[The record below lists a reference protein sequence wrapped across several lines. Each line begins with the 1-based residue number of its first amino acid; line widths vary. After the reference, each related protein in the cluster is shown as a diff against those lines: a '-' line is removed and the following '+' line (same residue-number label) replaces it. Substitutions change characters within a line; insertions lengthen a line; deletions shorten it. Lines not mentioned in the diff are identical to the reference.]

1 MTSRVVQEHAD
12 FNKKPFIEKVCK
24 MQQERH
30 TLSGGRCVL
39 WTVQRCLM
47 NIPRLIALYCV
58 RQVST
63 LLGSCCLCLLW
74 IITMKWSV
82 FLAWN
87 VLNSITYSDMLCVYI
102 SIIYDLGT
110 PLLVIVEYL
119 WCTRCIFMS
128 SWLVCNQGFIKQYI
142 MACTVFEPC
151 SMIQVLCFIQICC
164 S

>member
-1 MTSRVVQEHAD
+1 MPTLTRSVSLKKSAKC
-12 FNKKPFIEKVCK
+12 NKRDTHCLGAGACCK
-24 MQQERH
+24 
-30 TLSGGRCVL
+30 
-39 WTVQRCLM
+39 
-47 NIPRLIALYCV
+47 LYRDVWWIFHGWLLCTE

-102 SIIYDLGT
+102 SIIYDTGT

-119 WCTRCIFMS
+119 WCTRCTFMS
-128 SWLVCNQGFIKQYI
+128 YWLVCIQGFVKQYI